1 VVLSFASVCGLGASQ
16 IDELGLVCGQIW
28 EEVAYSPGVAEMSVT
43 TAWTDGAIHLEVEG
57 RAYEEALP
65 SSTTEWASRLTRVV
79 VGHLTKTL
87 TLHRSRDT
95 IRIEADFPAEAIGP
109 ASS

>member
-1 VVLSFASVCGLGASQ
+1 LGAAQ

-28 EEVAYSPGVAEMSVT
+28 EEVAYSPGVAETSVT
-43 TAWTDGAIHLEVEG
+43 AAWTDGSIHLVVEG
-57 RAYEEALP
+57 HLIVDDRANEEPLP
-65 SSTTEWASRLTRVV
+65 SSTDWSSNLTRIV

-87 TLHRSRDT
+87 TLHRFRDT
-95 IRIEADFPAEAIGP
+95 IRIEADFPAAAVGP